1 MFSTDTFVQYRR
13 EVREMRARVQKV
25 DGPTEDIHPQD
36 LVEAHLPLVMYIARR
51 YEDAGV
57 DLMDLIQEGNMGL
70 MRAAQKFDSS
80 MGVQFSTY
88 AAYWINEAILS
99 ALGQRIV
106 SLSAS
111 KYKFERLQRLLR
123 TQRKMQE
130 EVGQE
135 ATLQELAKE
144 METSVATV
152 LALLN
157 LQQGMHTMSIN
168 KSYGP
173 YGDDDEESLAD
184 HLEGDPEHTPEHLA
198 FLQSR
203 NEHLQRLLKLLTKP
217 EREVILWRY
226 GLKDGKEY
234 SQGATATRL
243 KKNWDTVVSLEQR
256 ALMKMR
262 RVAKLK
268 QLQDF
273 LT

>member
-1 MFSTDTFVQYRR
+1 MFSVDALVQYRR
-13 EVREMRARVQKV
+13 
-25 DGPTEDIHPQD
+25 DIFERNPRKANASTQEYSQQN
-36 LVEAHLPLVMYIARR
+36 LVEAHLPLVIYIARR
-51 YEDAGV
+51 YQDAGV
-57 DLMDLIQEGNMGL
+57 DLMDLIQEGNIGL
-70 MRAAQKFDSS
+70 MRAAQKFDPK

-88 AAYWINEAILS
+88 AAYWIKEAILS

-106 SLSAS
+106 SVSAS
-111 KYKFERLQRLLR
+111 KYKFGRLQRLLR
-123 TQRKMQE
+123 TQREMQE

-135 ATLQELAKE
+135 PTLAQLAKE

-168 KSYGP
+168 KPYGQ
-173 YGDDDEESLAD
+173 YGDDEQESLAD
-184 HLEGDPEHTPEHLA
+184 HLEDTPEHTPEHLA

-203 NEHLQRLLKLLTKP
+203 NEHLQRLLKVLTKP

-262 RVAKLK
+262 RVARLK
-268 QLQDF
+268 HLQDF